1 MWLCLLSSQILLK
14 LNRGTL
20 KLSKWMCLFVLCL
33 QCSHQTFQLIVKLAV
48 SALLKFNLEKKPNK
62 RWNFWNILTE
72 DQVDLRWSKSPRQNL
87 LMIIK
92 SWRNGHWTFL
102 LSMWLFT
109 ISKRMIQ
116 NRTMLIFWME
126 IWSVNFPFIV
136 LLSLNI
142 FHYINTA
149 YTRIWSIRR
158 NFLFD
163 SAFVVLCAV
172 QSTFSPLLQSFSSIS
187 HHLNYF
193 DPKNQKISVLTW
205 LWEGIWFPIS
215 LFGSCCFEM

>member
-1 MWLCLLSSQILLK
+1 MWLCLLPSQILLK

-109 ISKRMIQ
+109 ISIANDTKQ
-116 NRTMLIFWME
+116 NNVNILDGNLVSQLPLHCASLTEYISLYKYSIHQNLINKKKLF
-126 IWSVNFPFIV
+126 IWFRCC
-136 LLSLNI
+136 LL
-142 FHYINTA
+142 H
-149 YTRIWSIRR
+149 
-158 NFLFD
+158 
-163 SAFVVLCAV
+163 
-172 QSTFSPLLQSFSSIS
+172 SPLFLP
-187 HHLNYF
+187 YY
-193 DPKNQKISVLTW
+193 
-205 LWEGIWFPIS
+205 S
-215 LFGSCCFEM
+215 LFPVLVIT

>member
-72 DQVDLRWSKSPRQNL
+72 DQIDLRWSKSPRQNL

-163 SAFVVLCAV
+163 SGVVCCTV
-172 QSTFSPLLQSFSSIS
+172 HFFSLITVFFQ
-187 HHLNYF
+187 Y
-193 DPKNQKISVLTW
+193 
-205 LWEGIWFPIS
+205 
-215 LFGSCCFEM
+215 